1 MYTSTHDH
9 ERILIL
15 KNEASCRLK
24 VMTDT
29 GTDEHHVNRAS
40 LVANNGNG
48 AAIALG
54 RKVC

>member
-29 GTDEHHVNRAS
+29 GTDEHHVNLAS